1 MIIHR
6 ASGYKLLLRMLA
18 AALGPQ
24 QLRGFPAARTAA
36 DKRDEALLPFLGVT
50 PTPTLTLT
58 PTLTPTPTKALLPF
72 LGEPHDA
79 SLGARCGCALRLR
92 AVHLQPAH
100 LVRARHGR
108 RRQGVRGGCLLPQR
122 APGLSP

>member
-1 MIIHR
+1 MAASPDQKVLVIIHR

-50 PTPTLTLT
+50 LTPTLTLT
-58 PTLTPTPTKALLPF
+58 LTLTLT
-72 LGEPHDA
+72 
-79 SLGARCGCALRLR
+79 
-92 AVHLQPAH
+92 
-100 LVRARHGR
+100 
-108 RRQGVRGGCLLPQR
+108 
-122 APGLSP
+122 